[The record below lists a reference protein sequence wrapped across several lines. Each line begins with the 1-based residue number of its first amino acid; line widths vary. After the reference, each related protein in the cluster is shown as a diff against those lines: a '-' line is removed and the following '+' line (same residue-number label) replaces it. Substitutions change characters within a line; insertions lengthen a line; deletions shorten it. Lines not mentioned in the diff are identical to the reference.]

1 MPAIL
6 YYFHD
11 PMCSWCYAFQ
21 PIWQEIK
28 TALHSSVEV
37 RNVLGG
43 LAADDDEPMAAS
55 LQHTIKHHWQRIQQA
70 VPGTKFNF
78 EFWSACKPRRST
90 YPACRAVIAAVNQK
104 QAIEDAMIEAIQ
116 RAYYLEARNPSD
128 YLTHVELAEELQ
140 LDVARFKK
148 DLTSAETD
156 QELMRQIALTRS
168 FNVPGFPG
176 LVLALGNRQHVIP
189 IDYINA
195 ESTLKVING
204 LYKVTNFHNESK

>member
-21 PIWQEIK
+21 PTWQEIK
-28 TALHSSVEV
+28 AALPGAVEV
-37 RNVLGG
+37 TYVLGG
-43 LAADDDEPMAAS
+43 LAADDDEPMTAS
-55 LQHTIKHHWQRIQQA
+55 LQHTIQQHWQRIQQA
-70 VPGTKFNF
+70 VPGTEFNF

-104 QAIEDAMIEAIQ
+104 PAIEEAMLEAIQ
-116 RAYYLEARNPSD
+116 RAYYREARNPSE
-128 YLTHVELAEELQ
+128 YSTHVELAEELQ

-148 DLTSAETD
+148 DLTSAQTD
-156 QELMRQIALTRS
+156 QELMCQLALTQS
-168 FNVPGFPG
+168 FNVAGFPA
-176 LVLALGNRQHVIP
+176 LVLTLENRQHVIP

-195 ESTLKVING
+195 ESTLKIINEA
-204 LYKVTNFHNESK
+204 LSSK